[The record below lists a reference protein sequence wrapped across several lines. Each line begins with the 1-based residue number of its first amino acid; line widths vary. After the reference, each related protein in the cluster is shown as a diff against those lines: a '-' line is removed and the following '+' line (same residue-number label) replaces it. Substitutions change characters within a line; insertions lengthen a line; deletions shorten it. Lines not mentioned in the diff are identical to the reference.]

1 MQKLPAPI
9 PPVVAPPIPV
19 PWIAALTPVM
29 LALAMSL
36 IFQQVLALMMG
47 LIGPAMV
54 LGSWWES
61 RRQASRAHARSQEE
75 FAVATAEHAREIS
88 DLRAREKTHALAL
101 LPPLVDAAGQPL
113 WRRSALLEHGCRI
126 GLGFAQ
132 FPEGHALCGS
142 EGMPGMPCVLD
153 PTHSVTLVGDESCRG
168 IWRTIAVS
176 WVLSGSSTLRVD
188 EHGELPRQV
197 SGLSDAWWVGTL
209 EEVPDQCRVV
219 IVCGDK
225 PTVEVRT
232 SGVTSFSTV
241 PDRLSSA
248 EALWILR
255 RHRALD
261 DAADH
266 SVEHDLGSRNALW
279 CSLSTASPTWDLV
292 REGPHAVVWGATGS
306 GKSVTVSSLVTGL
319 AERYPP
325 ESLVCVLIDFKGGAG
340 LRPLR
345 DLPHT
350 IGSIT
355 DMEGAGASRALVGL
369 HSELLR
375 RERIL
380 HERQVAD
387 ISELDTSVFLP
398 RLVVVIDEAAWL
410 LTNFPEFQAAL
421 ADVLARGRSLGVH
434 VIISTQRV
442 TGVLSQ
448 AMMANISLRICGR
461 VVDDTDALSWIPD
474 LSPQLRER
482 VRHLQPGEV
491 ILAGS
496 SAKPSLHEVSNTQD
510 SVPGGNPS
518 HWRVWADPLPT
529 ELELTAERWGV
540 VDDVPAQ
547 EHRLLGDADAPTG
560 SCLIV
565 GDDGSGKTTALGTLA
580 ALRPHSHR
588 APAHPLLLWLWWTR
602 GVSLDRVVVLDDV
615 DHTLALAGGDGA
627 HVLIELLQN
636 FSGGMLIS
644 AKPDSLH
651 HRALSRM
658 CGATLVL
665 PVEKAEAREALH
677 GLQSSIPGRARYQGE
692 TIQIAR
698 GPAPPEEP
706 EWPRVVPHP
715 KSTVITRS
723 PQSWSGAPVS
733 LVLSPEELARRWH
746 EVADHGDIILDRVS
760 PLDVRGATLGR
771 IHPPPLPV
779 PEGMLLVW
787 RGERFELATRAWWK
801 E

>member
-1 MQKLPAPI
+1 MQKLQAPI
-9 PPVVAPPIPV
+9 PPVAAPPIPI

-29 LALAMSL
+29 LALVMSL

-61 RRQASRAHARSQEE
+61 RRQATRAHARSQEE
-75 FAVATAEHAREIS
+75 FAVAHAQHVREVS
-88 DLRAREKTHALAL
+88 DVRVREKARALAL
-101 LPPLVDAAGQPL
+101 LPPLLDAAGQPL
-113 WRRSALLEHGCRI
+113 WRRTSLLEHGCRI

-132 FPEGHALCGS
+132 FPEGHGLCGS

-153 PTHSVTLVGDESCRG
+153 PTQSVTLVGDESCRG

-188 EHGELPRQV
+188 DQGELPRQV
-197 SGLSDAWWVGTL
+197 SGLSDAWWVGSL
-209 EEVPDQCRVV
+209 EDVPEQCSVV

-225 PTVEVRT
+225 PTVDVRT
-232 SGVTSFSTV
+232 SGVNSFSTV

-255 RHRALD
+255 RHRAMEE
-261 DAADH
+261 DADTG
-266 SVEHDLGSRNALW
+266 VERDLGSRNQLW
-279 CSLSTASPTWDLV
+279 CSLSQASPTWDLV
-292 REGPHAVVWGATGS
+292 REGPHAVIWGATGS
-306 GKSVTVSSLVTGL
+306 GKSVTVTSLVRSL

-340 LRPLR
+340 LRPLH

-355 DMEGAGASRALVGL
+355 DLEGAGASRALVGL

-380 HERQVAD
+380 HEHQVAD
-387 ISELDTSVFLP
+387 ISEVNTSVALP

-410 LTNFPEFQAAL
+410 LTNFPEFHSAL
-421 ADVLARGRSLGVH
+421 SDVLARGRSLGVH

-442 TGVLSQ
+442 TGVISQ

-474 LSPQLRER
+474 LSPQLRAR

-491 ILAGS
+491 IHAGA
-496 SAKPSLHEVSNTQD
+496 SAKPALHEVTTNRGAWT
-510 SVPGGNPS
+510 GGDPS
-518 HWRVWADPLPT
+518 PWRVWADPLPA
-529 ELELTAERWGV
+529 EVQLTAQSWGL

-547 EHRLLGDADAPTG
+547 AHRSLGSADAPAG
-560 SCLIV
+560 SCLIL
-565 GDDGSGKTTALGTLA
+565 GDLGSGKTTALGTLA
-580 ALRPHSHR
+580 ALRPHSRR
-588 APAHPLLLWLWWTR
+588 APTHPLLLWLWWTQA
-602 GVSLDRVVVLDDV
+602 GTDHDSVLLDDI
-615 DHTLALAGGDGA
+615 DYTLALAGGDGA
-627 HVLIELLQN
+627 HVLLELLQN
-636 FSGGMLIS
+636 FSGTMLMS

-651 HRALSRM
+651 QRALSRM
-658 CGATLVL
+658 CDTSIVL

-677 GLQSSIPGRARYQGE
+677 GLRSSIPGRARYQGE

-698 GPAPPEEP
+698 GPAPPDEP
-706 EWPRVVPHP
+706 EWLRVVPGTG
-715 KSTVITRS
+715 SCVITRS
-723 PQSWSGAPVS
+723 PESWAGAPVAW
-733 LVLSPEELARRWH
+733 VLSPEELARQWH
-746 EVADHGDIILDRVS
+746 EVAARADIILDRVS

-779 PEGMLLVW
+779 PEGALLVW
-787 RGERFELATRAWWK
+787 RRDRFELSARAWWK

>member
-1 MQKLPAPI
+1 MQKLQAPI

-29 LALAMSL
+29 LALVMAL
-36 IFQQVLALMMG
+36 IFQQVLALMVG

-61 RRQASRAHARSQEE
+61 RRQTTRSHARSQEE
-75 FAVATAEHAREIS
+75 FAVAQAQHAREVS
-88 DLRAREKTHALAL
+88 DMRAREKTRALAL
-101 LPPLVDAAGQPL
+101 LPPLLDAAGQPL

-132 FPEGHALCGS
+132 FPEGHALFGG

-153 PTHSVTLVGDESCRG
+153 PTQSVTLVGDESCRG
-168 IWRTIAVS
+168 IWRTLAVS
-176 WVLSGSSTLRVD
+176 WVLSGSCTLRVNN
-188 EHGELPRQV
+188 HGELPRQV
-197 SGLSDAWWVGTL
+197 SGLSDASWVRTL
-209 EEVPDQCRVV
+209 EDVPEQCGVV

-225 PTVEVRT
+225 PTVDVRT
-232 SGVTSFSTV
+232 SGVNSFSTV

-255 RHRALD
+255 RHHALEDAD
-261 DAADH
+261 DRD
-266 SVEHDLGSRNALW
+266 VERDLGLRNQLW
-279 CSLSTASPTWDLV
+279 CSLSQASPTWDLV
-292 REGPHAVVWGATGS
+292 REGPHAVIWGATGS
-306 GKSVTVSSLVTGL
+306 GKSVTVTSLVRSL

-340 LRPLR
+340 LRPLQ

-355 DMEGAGASRALVGL
+355 DLEGAGVSRALVGL

-380 HERQVAD
+380 HEHQVAD
-387 ISELDTSVFLP
+387 ISELDESVLLP

-410 LTNFPEFQAAL
+410 LTNFPEFQSAL
-421 ADVLARGRSLGVH
+421 SDVLARGRSLGVH

-461 VVDDTDALSWIPD
+461 VVDDSDALSWIPD
-474 LSPQLRER
+474 LSPQLRAR

-491 ILAGS
+491 IHAGA
-496 SAKPSLHEVSNTQD
+496 SAKPTLHEVSNTRD
-510 SVPGGNPS
+510 SVPGGEPS
-518 HWRVWADPLPT
+518 SWRVWANPLPT
-529 ELELTAERWGV
+529 EIHLTAESWGL

-547 EHRLLGDADAPTG
+547 AHRLLCEANAPTG
-560 SCLIV
+560 SCLIL
-565 GDDGSGKTTALGTLA
+565 GDAGAGKTTALGTLA
-580 ALRPHSHR
+580 TLRPHSRR
-588 APAHPLLLWLWWTR
+588 APAHPLLLWLWWTQS
-602 GVSLDRVVVLDDV
+602 GTHHGSVLLDDV
-615 DHTLALAGGDGA
+615 DQTLALAGPDGA
-627 HVLIELLQN
+627 HVLLELLQN
-636 FSGGMLIS
+636 FSGGMLMS

-651 HRALSRM
+651 QRALSRM
-658 CGATLVL
+658 CGASIVL
-665 PVEKAEAREALH
+665 PVAKAEVREALH
-677 GLQSSIPGRARYQGE
+677 GLHSSVPGRASYQGE

-706 EWPRVVPHP
+706 EWDRVIPGP
-715 KSTVITRS
+715 GCCVITRF
-723 PQSWSGAPVS
+723 PESWAGAPVAR
-733 LVLSPEELARRWH
+733 VLSPEELARRWH
-746 EVADHGDIILDRVS
+746 EVADRADIILDRVS

-779 PEGMLLVW
+779 PDGMVLVW
-787 RGERFELATRAWWK
+787 RGDRFELSARAWWK

>member
-1 MQKLPAPI
+1 MA
-9 PPVVAPPIPV
+9 AAPIPV

-29 LALAMSL
+29 LALLMSL

-61 RRQASRAHARSQEE
+61 RRQATRAHARSQEE
-75 FAVATAEHAREIS
+75 FAVAQAQHVREVS
-88 DLRAREKTHALAL
+88 DMRVREKARALAL
-101 LPPLVDAAGQPL
+101 LPPLIDAAGQPL
-113 WRRSALLEHGCRI
+113 WRRSSLLEHGCRI

-132 FPEGHALCGS
+132 FPEGHGLLGS
-142 EGMPGMPCVLD
+142 GGMPGMPCVLD
-153 PTHSVTLVGDESCRG
+153 PTQSVTLVGDESCRG

-176 WVLSGSSTLRVD
+176 WVLSGSTTLRVD

-197 SGLSDAWWVGTL
+197 SGLSDASWVGSL
-209 EEVPDQCRVV
+209 EDVPEQCSVV

-225 PTVEVRT
+225 PTVDVRT
-232 SGVTSFSTV
+232 SGVNSFSTI

-255 RHRALD
+255 RHRAIEE
-261 DAADH
+261 DAVTG
-266 SVEHDLGSRNALW
+266 VERDVGSRNQLW
-279 CSLSTASPTWDLV
+279 CSLSQASPTWDLV
-292 REGPHAVVWGATGS
+292 REGPHGVIWGATGS
-306 GKSVTVSSLVTGL
+306 GKSVTVTSLVRSL

-340 LRPLR
+340 LRPLH

-355 DMEGAGASRALVGL
+355 DMEGAGVSRALVGL

-380 HERQVAD
+380 HEYQVAD
-387 ISELDTSVFLP
+387 ISEVDTSVALP

-410 LTNFPEFQAAL
+410 LTNFPEFQSAL
-421 ADVLARGRSLGVH
+421 SDVLARGRSLGVH

-474 LSPQLRER
+474 LSPQLRAR
-482 VRHLQPGEV
+482 VRHLSPGEV
-491 ILAGS
+491 VCAGA
-496 SAKPSLHEVSNTQD
+496 SATPSLHEVTSIRGAL
-510 SVPGGNPS
+510 PGGNPS
-518 HWRVWADPLPT
+518 TWRVWADPLPA
-529 ELELTAERWGV
+529 EVELTAESWGL

-547 EHRLLGDADAPTG
+547 AHRSLGPADAPAG
-560 SCLIV
+560 SCLIL
-565 GDDGSGKTTALGTLA
+565 GDAGSGKTTALGTLA
-580 ALRPHSHR
+580 ALRPQSRR
-588 APAHPLLLWLWWTR
+588 APTHPLQLWLWWTQS
-602 GVSLDRVVVLDDV
+602 VTHHDSVLLDDV
-615 DHTLALAGGDGA
+615 DQTLALAGPDGA
-627 HVLIELLQN
+627 HVLLELLQN
-636 FSGGMLIS
+636 FSGGMLMS

-651 HRALSRM
+651 QRALSRM
-658 CGATLVL
+658 CGSSIVL
-665 PVEKAEAREALH
+665 PVEKAETREALH
-677 GLQSSIPGRARYQGE
+677 GLHSSIPGRARYQGE

-698 GPAPPEEP
+698 GPVPPEEP
-706 EWPRVVPHP
+706 QWEPVLPGP
-715 KSTVITRS
+715 GCCVITRF
-723 PQSWSGAPVS
+723 PESWTGAPVA
-733 LVLSPEELARRWH
+733 LMLSPEELARQWH
-746 EVADHGDIILDRVS
+746 EVGEGADIILDRVS

-779 PEGMLLVW
+779 PDGMVLVW
-787 RGERFELATRAWWK
+787 RRDRFDVAARAWWK

>member
-1 MQKLPAPI
+1 VQKLQAPI
-9 PPVVAPPIPV
+9 PPVAAPPIPI

-29 LALAMSL
+29 LALVMSL

-61 RRQASRAHARSQEE
+61 RRQATRAHARSQEE
-75 FAVATAEHAREIS
+75 FAVAHAQHAQDSS
-88 DLRAREKTHALAL
+88 DLRAREKTRALAL
-101 LPPLVDAAGQPL
+101 LPPLLDAAGQPL
-113 WRRSALLEHGCRI
+113 WRRSALLAHGCRI

-132 FPEGHALCGS
+132 FPEGHALRGS

-153 PTHSVTLVGDESCRG
+153 PTQSVTLVGDESCRG

-188 EHGELPRQV
+188 SHGELPRQV
-197 SGLSDAWWVGTL
+197 SGLSDALWVGTL
-209 EEVPDQCRVV
+209 EEVPDHCSVV
-219 IVCGDK
+219 IVCRDK
-225 PTVEVRT
+225 PTVDVRA
-232 SGVTSFSTV
+232 SGMHSFSTI

-255 RHRALD
+255 RHRAIEKD
-261 DAADH
+261 ADH
-266 SVEHDLGSRNALW
+266 GVEHDVGSRNQLW
-279 CSLSTASPTWDLV
+279 CSLSEASPTWDLV
-292 REGPHAVVWGATGS
+292 REGPHVVVWGATGS
-306 GKSVTVSSLVTGL
+306 GKSVTVSSLVRSL

-340 LRPLR
+340 LRSLQ

-355 DMEGAGASRALVGL
+355 DMEGAGVSRALVGL

-380 HERQVAD
+380 HEHEVAD
-387 ISELDTSVFLP
+387 ISEVDASVSLP

-410 LTNFPEFQAAL
+410 LTNFPEFQSAL
-421 ADVLARGRSLGVH
+421 SDVLARGRSLGVH

-442 TGVLSQ
+442 TGVLPQ
-448 AMMANISLRICGR
+448 AMMANVSLRICGR

-474 LSPQLRER
+474 LSPHLRER
-482 VRHLQPGEV
+482 VRHLRPGEV
-491 ILAGS
+491 ICAGA
-496 SAKPSLHEVSNTQD
+496 SAKPALHEVASTREPA
-510 SVPGGNPS
+510 PGGVPS
-518 HWRVWADPLPT
+518 PWRVWADPLPA
-529 ELELTAERWGV
+529 EVDLTVESWGL

-547 EHRLLGDADAPTG
+547 VHRPLRSADAPAG
-560 SCLIV
+560 SCLIL
-565 GDDGSGKTTALGTLA
+565 GDSGSGKSTALGTLA
-580 ALRPHSHR
+580 GLRPHARR
-588 APAHPLLLWLWWTR
+588 APTHPLLLWLWWR
-602 GVSLDRVVVLDDV
+602 QGGADHPSVLLDDV
-615 DHTLALAGGDGA
+615 DHTLALAGPDGA
-627 HVLIELLQN
+627 HVLMELLQN
-636 FSGGMLIS
+636 FSGTMLIS

-651 HRALSRM
+651 QRALSRM
-658 CGATLVL
+658 CGTSIVL
-665 PVEKAEAREALH
+665 PVEKVEEREALH
-677 GLQSSIPGRARYQGE
+677 GLGSSIPGRARYQGE

-706 EWPRVVPHP
+706 EWVRLEPGA
-715 KSTVITRS
+715 SSWVITRS
-723 PQSWSGAPVS
+723 PESWAGAPVTV
-733 LVLSPEELARRWH
+733 VLSPEELARKWH
-746 EVADHGDIILDRVS
+746 EVPAHVDIILDRVS

-779 PEGMLLVW
+779 PDGVLLVW
-787 RGERFELATRAWWK
+787 RRDRFDLATRAWWK

>member
-1 MQKLPAPI
+1 M
-9 PPVVAPPIPV
+9 VTPPIPV

-29 LALAMSL
+29 LALLMSL

-61 RRQASRAHARSQEE
+61 RRQASRADTRNREE
-75 FAVATAEHAREIS
+75 FAVASAQHAREIS
-88 DLRAREKTHALAL
+88 DMRSREKTRALAL
-101 LPPLVDAAGQPL
+101 LPPLLDAAGHPL

-142 EGMPGMPCVLD
+142 EGLPGMPCVLD

-176 WVLSGSSTLRVD
+176 WALSGSATVRVD

-197 SGLSDAWWVGTL
+197 SGLSDASWVGTL
-209 EEVPDQCRVV
+209 EDVPEQCSVV

-225 PTVEVRT
+225 PTVDVRT
-232 SGVTSFSTV
+232 AGVNSFSTI

-255 RHRALD
+255 RHRAIEENSG
-261 DAADH
+261 AG
-266 SVEHDLGSRNALW
+266 VERNAGSRNQLW
-279 CSLSTASPTWDLV
+279 CSLSEASPTWDLV
-292 REGPHAVVWGATGS
+292 REGPHAVIWGATGS
-306 GKSVTVSSLVTGL
+306 GKSVTVTSLVRGF

-340 LRPLR
+340 LRPLHN
-345 DLPHT
+345 LPHT

-380 HERQVAD
+380 HEHQVAD
-387 ISELDTSVFLP
+387 ISELDTSVILP
-398 RLVVVIDEAAWL
+398 RLMVVIDEAAWL
-410 LTNFPEFQAAL
+410 LTNFPEFQSAL
-421 ADVLARGRSLGVH
+421 SDVLARGRSLGVH
-434 VIISTQRV
+434 VIVSTQRV

-474 LSPQLRER
+474 LSPPLRDR
-482 VRHLQPGEV
+482 VRHLEPGEV
-491 ILAGS
+491 ILAGA
-496 SAKPSLHEVSNTQD
+496 SAKPSLHGVSNTRD
-510 SVPGGNPS
+510 TVPRGNPS
-518 HWRVWADPLPT
+518 PWRVWADPLPT
-529 ELELTAERWGV
+529 EVELTVESWGV

-547 EHRLLGDADAPTG
+547 AHRSLGPADAPAG
-560 SCLIV
+560 SCLIL
-565 GDDGSGKTTALGTLA
+565 GDAGSGKTTALGTLA
-580 ALRPHSHR
+580 ALRPQSRR
-588 APAHPLLLWLWWTR
+588 APTHPLLLWLWWTQS
-602 GVSLDRVVVLDDV
+602 VTHHDSVLIDDV

-636 FSGGMLIS
+636 FSGGILMS

-651 HRALSRM
+651 QRALSRM
-658 CGATLVL
+658 CGASIVL
-665 PVEKAEAREALH
+665 PVEKAETREALD
-677 GLQSSIPGRARYQGE
+677 GLHSSIPGRARYRGQ

-698 GPAPPEEP
+698 GPAPPEVP
-706 EWPRVVPHP
+706 EWEPVLPGP
-715 KSTVITRS
+715 ESCVITRS
-723 PQSWSGAPVS
+723 PENWAGVPVAR
-733 LVLSPEELARRWH
+733 VLSPEELARQWH
-746 EVADHGDIILDRVS
+746 EVGERADIILDRVS

-779 PEGMLLVW
+779 PQGKLLAW
-787 RGERFELATRAWWK
+787 RRDQFDVASRAWWK

>member
-1 MQKLPAPI
+1 MQKLQAPV
-9 PPVVAPPIPV
+9 PPVATPPVPV
-19 PWIAALTPVM
+19 PWIAALTPVV
-29 LALAMSL
+29 LAFAMSL

-61 RRQASRAHARSQEE
+61 RRQASRAHARSEEE
-75 FAVATAEHAREIS
+75 FAVANAQHTRAMS
-88 DLRAREKTHALAL
+88 DMRAREQTRALAL

-113 WRRSALLEHGCRI
+113 WRRSALHEHGCRI
-126 GLGFAQ
+126 GLGFAH

-153 PTHSVTLVGDESCRG
+153 PTQSVTLVGDESCRG
-168 IWRTIAVS
+168 IWRTLAVS
-176 WVLSGSSTLRVD
+176 WVLSGSATLRVD

-197 SGLSDAWWVGTL
+197 SGLSEAWWVGTL

-232 SGVTSFSTV
+232 SGLASFSTV

-255 RHRALD
+255 RHRALED
-261 DAADH
+261 TADNP
-266 SVEHDLGSRNALW
+266 VEGDLDSRRELW
-279 CSLSTASPTWDLV
+279 CSLSEASPTWDLV
-292 REGPHAVVWGATGS
+292 REGPHAVIWGATGS
-306 GKSVTVSSLVTGL
+306 GKSVTVTSLVRNL

-380 HERQVAD
+380 HQHQVAD
-387 ISELDTSVFLP
+387 ISELDRSVPLP

-410 LTNFPEFQAAL
+410 LANFPEFHPAL
-421 ADVLARGRSLGVH
+421 SDVLARGRSLGVH

-482 VRHLQPGEV
+482 VRHLTPGEV
-491 ILAGS
+491 IHAGA
-496 SAKPSLHEVSNTQD
+496 SAKPSLHDVSSVRD
-510 SVPGGNPS
+510 PVPGGSPS
-518 HWRVWADPLPT
+518 AWRVWADPLPT
-529 ELELTAERWGV
+529 EVSLTAKSWGV

-547 EHRLLGDADAPTG
+547 AHRLLGEPDAPAG

-565 GDDGSGKTTALGTLA
+565 GDSGSGKTTALATLA
-580 ALRPHSHR
+580 TLRPHSGR
-588 APAHPLLLWLWWTR
+588 APTHPLLLWLWWTQSA
-602 GVSLDRVVVLDDV
+602 SLDQSVVLDDV
-615 DHTLALAGGDGA
+615 DQTLALAGGDGA

-636 FSGGMLIS
+636 FSGALLMS
-644 AKPDSLH
+644 AKADSLH

-658 CGATLVL
+658 CGASIVL
-665 PVEKAEAREALH
+665 PVEKTEARETLYGLH
-677 GLQSSIPGRARYQGE
+677 SSIPGRARYQGE
-692 TIQIAR
+692 TIQIAQ
-698 GPAPPEEP
+698 GPSLPEEP
-706 EWPRVVPHP
+706 EWPLVLPHP
-715 KSTVITRS
+715 GSSVITRS
-723 PQSWSGAPVS
+723 PKSWSGAPVS

-779 PEGMLLVW
+779 PEEMLLVW
-787 RGERFELATRAWWK
+787 RAERFELATRAWWK
-801 E
+801 G